1 MFSEKFT
8 RMGVSEYEWEWKR
21 QRECD
26 KARMSWASKV
36 EHGNYLLLPSYP
48 VAFQTIEYQVHLI
61 AIIKWNLWTEIC
73 VYADFYELGGLSVRL
88 NLFFF
93 SLFSLFSIPLTVWK
107 NFNNHFFF
115 VQLII
120 TVCCLVPPIY
130 KNTKSI
136 LFVSSFSPLKL
147 NTHTN
152 IHII

>member
-1 MFSEKFT
+1 MFRRWPSLLPISARFNFMFSEKFT

-88 NLFFF
+88 NLFFSF
-93 SLFSLFSIPLTVWK
+93 HCFPCFQSHWLFGKTSITIFFLFSWS
-107 NFNNHFFF
+107 
-115 VQLII
+115 
-120 TVCCLVPPIY
+120 
-130 KNTKSI
+130 
-136 LFVSSFSPLKL
+136 
-147 NTHTN
+147 
-152 IHII
+152 